1 MALTILIVRNQ
12 NTTEIESYFCSI
24 VATLVTHV
32 VLSLVSGV
40 PDFAGNNV
48 HACEASVK

>member
-12 NTTEIESYFCSI
+12 NTTEIESYFCSV

-32 VLSLVSGV
+32 VQCLWSLVYLILQV
-40 PDFAGNNV
+40 TMCMV
-48 HACEASVK
+48 VKLQ